1 MNTRTATIIGGIGQ
15 SLIALGLCVLLF
27 AGFQLYGTG
36 LQTKA
41 SQDDLATEFA
51 AQVAE
56 VERIAASTT
65 TQTPTTTSTAVE
77 TSADEASETTTSDD
91 ATIEAAVDESQ
102 PPLVADALAEALLP
116 KTEEIAGRIE
126 IDSIGVDWYYVEGV
140 TRDALRKGPGHYP
153 DTPYPGQAGNAAIAG
168 HRTTYGSPFASIDR
182 IEPGDSI
189 KITTAQGEFYYEV
202 LPYDDGEGNEVG
214 HLIVSPTDVE
224 VVEDQ
229 GDNRITLTACHP
241 KFSARQRIIVSAKLV
256 SAPGDPLPTTT
267 TLVPLGADE
276 LATEDEATGTSTSE
290 PANTVAASNDFEES
304 LGWHYE
310 EAKPAAIWAGLALLV
325 AIAGAIL
332 GYRWKKW
339 PAYALTLLPFT
350 PLLYL
355 CFVRLDRL
363 LPAF

>member
-1 MNTRTATIIGGIGQ
+1 MTKRTATIIGGVGQ

-41 SQDDLATEFA
+41 AQDDLALEFA
-51 AQVAE
+51 AQVAA
-56 VERIAASTT
+56 VEQIASNTT
-65 TQTPTTTSTAVE
+65 TQAPATTSTTVG
-77 TSADEASETTTSDD
+77 TNDD
-91 ATIEAAVDESQ
+91 ATIEATVDPNQ
-102 PPLVADALAEALLP
+102 PPAVADALAEALLP
-116 KTEEIAGRIE
+116 KSEEIAGRIE
-126 IDSIGVDWYYVEGV
+126 IDRIGVDWYYVEGV

-168 HRTTYGSPFASIDR
+168 HRTTYGSPFAAIDR
-182 IEPGDSI
+182 MEPGDSI
-189 KITTAQGEFYYEV
+189 KITTAQGEFFYEV

-214 HLIVSPTDVE
+214 YLIVAPTDVE

-241 KFSARQRIIVSAKLV
+241 KFSARQRIIVSAILV

-267 TLVPLGADE
+267 SLVPPSADE
-276 LATEDEATGTSTSE
+276 LASEDEVTGSSTSE
-290 PANTVAASNDFEES
+290 PASTITASNDFEES

-332 GYRWKKW
+332 GFRWKKW
-339 PAYALTLLPFT
+339 PAYALTLLPFM

>member
-1 MNTRTATIIGGIGQ
+1 MTNRTATIIGGVGQ

-36 LQTKA
+36 LQTQA
-41 SQDDLATEFA
+41 AQNDLADEFA
-51 AQVAE
+51 AQVAA
-56 VERIAASTT
+56 VERIAANTT
-65 TQTPTTTSTAVE
+65 TEPPTTTST
-77 TSADEASETTTSDD
+77 TSDTNESESAESSDD
-91 ATIEAAVDESQ
+91 ATIEAAVNANE
-102 PPLVADALAEALLP
+102 PAAVADELAEALLP

-126 IDSIGVDWYYVEGV
+126 IDRIGVDWYYVEGV

-182 IEPGDSI
+182 LQPGDSI
-189 KITTAQGEFYYEV
+189 KVTTAQGEFFYEV
-202 LPYDDGEGNEVG
+202 LPYEDGDGNEIG
-214 HLIVSPTDVE
+214 HLIVAPTDID
-224 VVEDQ
+224 VVTDQ

-267 TLVPLGADE
+267 TLVPVSADE
-276 LATEDEATGTSTSE
+276 LPTEDELTGESTTEIAS
-290 PANTVAASNDFEES
+290 TVTPSNDFEES

-310 EAKPAAIWAGLALLV
+310 EAKPAALWAGLALLV

-339 PAYALTLLPFT
+339 PAYALTLVPFL
-350 PLLYL
+350 PLLFM